1 MKKCGALRWRSWR
14 LTMVPRSRRAG
25 RLSCFWGL
33 CLPTRHR
40 RRPRRLST
48 SVCGG
53 AWKIGACG
61 MLSIRLPPR
70 QAFPGGR
77 STNAPWRW
85 FAAMKDEQ
93 ALRRAAYHRGRR
105 AERLATWWLR
115 LKGYRVLARG
125 WRSRLG
131 EIDLIATRGNV
142 VVFVEV
148 KRREE
153 EWKALQAVSLRQRIG
168 RASCRG
174 RG

>member
-1 MKKCGALRWRSWR
+1 
-14 LTMVPRSRRAG
+14 
-25 RLSCFWGL
+25 
-33 CLPTRHR
+33 
-40 RRPRRLST
+40 
-48 SVCGG
+48 
-53 AWKIGACG
+53 

-153 EWKALQAVSLRQRIG
+153 EWKALQAVSLRQRQRIA
-168 RASCRG
+168 RAAQLFVQKHPELGGHSFRFDVLLLSRG
-174 RG
+174 GLPRHVAAVWRDLG